1 MVKNPDARY
10 FNGSGQFGLWS
21 PEQPPRGEHTRLTY
35 ADLSSLAVQSPYLL
49 MLPQK
54 GGSYSIRNTPAGDEL
69 PGILL
74 LLRIALYSAWWRE
87 LRGVDD
93 DKKKS
98 HQNKL
103 LSFALSGGDGDAN
116 AHTARQQLFDAVV
129 RSNQSKFSPEL
140 KDYVGRTGSQGFFKN
155 WTSSEMKTMALSNS
169 TVDSALVPLWVQGLI
184 DKDSVMRKNIFT
196 PRSTSA
202 TTLSMGTPRRL
213 RVHPSDVAAPNK
225 TSRGP
230 DRFPWKHVNGEAIN
244 EPPKDVNFVLGR
256 EWPKRNRTLVPAS
269 DLCAH
274 IEFTG
279 WSYPEFEATSR
290 GKYSFD
296 QLRDLDAA
304 GLPRKGNG
312 RSVVASEPGVFAR
325 SFHRLDKR
333 DFQTSLDNF
342 QVSFFFLT
350 LGSRLLLLY
359 PSSSSSSSFVP
370 HCVPSKSKAFRL
382 RGWVGTF
389 ANTRLTMC
397 CFRLPPLVRRSTGGV
412 VSQRL
417 NSHDTATVFA
427 PRSSRRPGTC
437 ALHDGDSHCCQKAAV
452 NAASNR
458 KGFLNMFL
466 VQEIL
471 PVRVSG

>member
-10 FNGSGQFGLWS
+10 FNGSGELGLWS
-21 PEQPPRGEHTRLTY
+21 PEQPPRGEHTQLTCS
-35 ADLSSLAVQSPYLL
+35 DLSSLAVQSPYLL
-49 MLPQK
+49 MSPQR
-54 GGSYSIRNTPAGDEL
+54 GGSYSSRNTPAGDEL

-74 LLRIALYSAWWRE
+74 LLRIALYSAWWRA

-98 HQNKL
+98 HQNKV
-103 LSFALSGGDGDAN
+103 LSFALSGGDGDAH
-116 AHTARQQLFDAVV
+116 AHTARQQLFDAVA

-140 KDYVGRTGSQGFFKN
+140 RDYVGRTGNQGFFKN

-169 TVDSALVPLWVQGLI
+169 TVDNALLPLWMQGLI
-184 DKDSVMRKNIFT
+184 DKDSVMRKNMFT
-196 PRSTSA
+196 PQSTSA
-202 TTLSMGTPRRL
+202 NTLSMGTPRRL
-213 RVHPSDVAAPNK
+213 RVNPSDVAASNK
-225 TSRGP
+225 TPRGP
-230 DRFPWKHVNGEAIN
+230 DRFPWKYVNEEAIN

-256 EWPKRNRTLVPAS
+256 EWPKRNRTLVPAG

-304 GLPRKGNG
+304 GLPRKGHG

-342 QVSFFFLT
+342 QVSLFPCGTWLSAFPAVSLPPLSRVAFFFFLFFISSPGVV
-350 LGSRLLLLY
+350 GS
-359 PSSSSSSSFVP
+359 
-370 HCVPSKSKAFRL
+370 C
-382 RGWVGTF
+382 
-389 ANTRLTMC
+389 ANTRLTTLLFWPTSFC
-397 CFRLPPLVRRSTGGV
+397 ASLGRRRCFTET
-412 VSQRL
+412 Q
-417 NSHDTATVFA
+417 
-427 PRSSRRPGTC
+427 
-437 ALHDGDSHCCQKAAV
+437 
-452 NAASNR
+452 
-458 KGFLNMFL
+458 
-466 VQEIL
+466 
-471 PVRVSG
+471 